1 MPFTKGHPVY
11 WSMSGKHHSKKSK
24 EKMRKSHLGKKLS
37 EEHKRKIGL
46 AGFGRTV
53 TEETREKIS
62 KAQRGEKHYNW
73 KGDKVSYRTL
83 HNWIVKNYGKT
94 NRCEICDGRKAKMFD
109 WHNLSGNYK
118 RERDDWQMLCRSC
131 HMKID
136 GRTER
141 FGNFLRTVGKGR

>member
-1 MPFTKGHPVY
+1 MARPPNIRKRLAVPIPLLRVDTRLTGSIRTLLYYQIPDYCQPLPQFLVI
-11 WSMSGKHHSKKSK
+11 WK
-24 EKMRKSHLGKKLS
+24 ESLL
-37 EEHKRKIGL
+37 
-46 AGFGRTV
+46 
-53 TEETREKIS
+53 IS
-62 KAQRGEKHYNW
+62 
-73 KGDKVSYRTL
+73 DKVSYRTL